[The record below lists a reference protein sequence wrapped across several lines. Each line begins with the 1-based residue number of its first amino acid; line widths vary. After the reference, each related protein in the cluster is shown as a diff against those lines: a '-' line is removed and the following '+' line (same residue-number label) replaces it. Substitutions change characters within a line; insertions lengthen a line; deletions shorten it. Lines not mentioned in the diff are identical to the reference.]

1 MQYKSKSLSRRWSPA
16 PPEKKEYDFEYGPR
30 KWRRAQP
37 YGATSYEKR
46 TKTPEQARESLMLLC
61 ARAEKSES
69 DARRLMRNWGLSD
82 EDAERV
88 LERLVRER
96 FIDDNRYA
104 AAFIREKLRLS
115 GWGVYKIRLT
125 LQRKGLTRNQID
137 DALAEAET
145 PDMDER
151 LRTQFTRKM
160 RSLRYGSTY
169 ELKSKLIRYG
179 LSLGYEYE
187 VVTRA
192 ATEMATNQQT
202 CDES

>member
-1 MQYKSKSLSRRWSPA
+1 MQYKSKGLRKWTPA
-16 PPEKKEYDFEYGPR
+16 VPEKKEYDFEYGPR
-30 KWRRAQP
+30 KWRRTRPDGAP
-37 YGATSYEKR
+37 YERR

-61 ARAEKSES
+61 ARAEKSEG

-115 GWGVYKIRLT
+115 GWGTYKIRMALR
-125 LQRKGLTRNQID
+125 RKGLTPKQID
-137 DALAEAET
+137 NALAEAET
-145 PDMDER
+145 PDMGER
-151 LRTQFTRKM
+151 LRTQFLRKM
-160 RSLRYGSTY
+160 RSLRYESAY

-187 VVTRA
+187 TVAQIA
-192 ATEMATNQQT
+192 ADVAANPQS